1 MKEKAAKV
9 IVQDFLKGVFDVF
22 DAMLSLHFEHK
33 VEEILE
39 IASHQIEDLLI
50 KCPVAFQG
58 RIASGEGAVLL
69 LFSEADA
76 ARIAGIM
83 QGKETE
89 QTTLDNPALATL
101 RELAEAALGGAVN
114 NLKELV
120 GKSLEPLNQMQAAV
134 FDVSESSALMELLG
148 PKPTAALF
156 SFDAGENFSGEGA
169 LIFSASLEQW
179 VPKKVLRDGIPEAK
193 KTSALTPDEVSDIL
207 RGFAG
212 EEAPA
217 LTGAP
222 GAAEQPRNLD
232 MVLDIRLE
240 ATVRLGRVEMPIA
253 EILNLGPGSIIEVGH
268 LVDEPVE
275 LFINDKLIARGDVVV
290 VDEKFGLR
298 ITEIIST
305 RARIESLH

>member
-1 MKEKAAKV
+1 MKAEAAKV
-9 IVQDFLKGVFDVF
+9 IVQGFLKGVFDVF

-50 KCPVAFQG
+50 KCPVVFQG
-58 RIASGEGAVLL
+58 RVTGGEGADLL

-76 ARIAGIM
+76 VRMAGIM
-83 QGKETE
+83 QGKESE
-89 QTTLDNPALATL
+89 QKTLDNAALAIL
-101 RELAEAALGGAVN
+101 REFAEAALGGAVN
-114 NLKELV
+114 SLRELV
-120 GKSLEPLNQMQAAV
+120 EKSVEPLNQTQAAV
-134 FDVSESSALMELLG
+134 FDVSGAKALMELVG

-156 SFDAGENFSGEGA
+156 SFDAGEDFSGEGA
-169 LIFSASLEQW
+169 LVFSASLEQW
-179 VPKKVLRDGIPEAK
+179 VPERVLKGGIPEDR
-193 KTSALTPDEVSDIL
+193 KTSALPPDEVSDIL
-207 RGFAG
+207 RGFAAEG
-212 EEAPA
+212 EPA
-217 LTGAP
+217 LAGAP

-240 ATVRLGRVEMPIA
+240 ATARLGRVEMPIA
-253 EILNLGPGSIIEVGH
+253 EILNLGPGSIVEVGH

-275 LFINDKLIARGDVVV
+275 LLINDKLIARGDVVV